1 MFVNERA
8 IRKRIDIIKEQLNTL
23 GKLTD
28 KLPDGELV
36 CAKNG
41 KSYKWY
47 KKQNGMYEYILKDNR
62 KLAQKLALK
71 KYYDMNI
78 KDLQAELK
86 ACKAYMQKTKQNKEY
101 VEKFLCN
108 SEYEKLIT
116 CEIAP
121 KNKQLVEWENAEF
134 EGNRNF
140 SDKLIVKGTNGKY
153 LRSKSEAIIDRIL
166 FNAGIPFHYEEK
178 LELGQFSFYPDF
190 TIKHPDSGKIF
201 YWEHFGMMDNPD
213 YINSACSK
221 IRIYCENGIIPSVNL
236 ILTYE
241 TKEHPLMI
249 DDIEDIVKKYFYRY
263 ILTYRTQ
270 NAVGNVLRHRKKYIK
285 IFRKDELQRIKC
297 ISRL

>member
-1 MFVNERA
+1 MC
-8 IRKRIDIIKEQLNTL
+8 IRDR
-23 GKLTD
+23 
-28 KLPDGELV
+28 
-36 CAKNG
+36 
-41 KSYKWY
+41 
-47 KKQNGMYEYILKDNR
+47 
-62 KLAQKLALK
+62 
-71 KYYDMNI
+71 
-78 KDLQAELK
+78 
-86 ACKAYMQKTKQNKEY
+86 Y

-190 TIKHPDSGKIF
+190 SIKHPDSGKIF

-249 DDIEDIVKKYFYRY
+249 DDIEDIVKKYF
-263 ILTYRTQ
+263 L
-270 NAVGNVLRHRKKYIK
+270 
-285 IFRKDELQRIKC
+285 
-297 ISRL
+297 

>member
-190 TIKHPDSGKIF
+190 SIKHPDSGKIF
-201 YWEHFGMMDNPD
+201 YWEHFGMMDNEN
-213 YINSACSK
+213 YAHNVYSK
-221 IRIYCENGIIPSVNL
+221 
-236 ILTYE
+236 
-241 TKEHPLMI
+241 
-249 DDIEDIVKKYFYRY
+249 
-263 ILTYRTQ
+263 
-270 NAVGNVLRHRKKYIK
+270 
-285 IFRKDELQRIKC
+285 LQ
-297 ISRL
+297 L

>member
-78 KDLQAELK
+78 KDLQAELN

-249 DDIEDIVKKYFYRY
+249 DDIEDIVKKYF
-263 ILTYRTQ
+263 L
-270 NAVGNVLRHRKKYIK
+270 
-285 IFRKDELQRIKC
+285 
-297 ISRL
+297 

>member
-116 CEIAP
+116 CE
-121 KNKQLVEWENAEF
+121 F

-201 YWEHFGMMDNPD
+201 YWEHFGMMDNEN
-213 YINSACSK
+213 YAHNVYSK
-221 IRIYCENGIIPSVNL
+221 LQLYQSVGIIPSMQLLTTFETRQNPLDYEYVELL
-236 ILTYE
+236 IQY
-241 TKEHPLMI
+241 
-249 DDIEDIVKKYFYRY
+249 YF
-263 ILTYRTQ
+263 T
-270 NAVGNVLRHRKKYIK
+270 
-285 IFRKDELQRIKC
+285 
-297 ISRL
+297 